1 MVPGGPIIL
10 PWTVWGDHFWGGPL
24 TLVQQQDV
32 CRGGWGGGG
41 GDVPLQSL
49 PSPFW
54 VLGEFTFI
62 LVHDFDAILCY
73 VAGRHFRLLV
83 DSTMPIQHV
92 YNPIARVDTR
102 KTECIAELL
111 GSLQTPQERRGNDV
125 MNVLLMKRKFNQ
137 LQCVY
142 WESSY

>member
-1 MVPGGPIIL
+1 MYAGEDGE
-10 PWTVWGDHFWGGPL
+10 GMY
-24 TLVQQQDV
+24 
-32 CRGGWGGGG
+32 
-41 GDVPLQSL
+41 VPLQSL

-54 VLGEFTFI
+54 ILGEFTFI

-92 YNPIARVDTR
+92 YNPITCVNTR

-111 GSLQTPQERRGNDV
+111 GSLQTPQEWRGNDV

-137 LQCVY
+137 LQCVSLY